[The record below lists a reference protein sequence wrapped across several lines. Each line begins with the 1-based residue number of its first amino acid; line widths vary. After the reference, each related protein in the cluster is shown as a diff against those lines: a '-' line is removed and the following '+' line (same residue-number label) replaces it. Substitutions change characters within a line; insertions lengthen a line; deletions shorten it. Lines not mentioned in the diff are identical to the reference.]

1 LGTCL
6 CVTIVTYQQQITV
19 QSGSPIFQHIQ
30 MQSNSLD
37 GTHLRNC
44 NSDTTG
50 NSRLEVQE
58 EVQEEVQAIEAAI
71 GTRQALAV
79 SDRLYKEGC
88 SAAS

>member
-1 LGTCL
+1 
-6 CVTIVTYQQQITV
+6 
-19 QSGSPIFQHIQ
+19 

-71 GTRQALAV
+71 GTRQAL
-79 SDRLYKEGC
+79 E
-88 SAAS
+88 